1 MLRRRKRTSQP
12 HAGIA
17 QFGSSACLVSR
28 RSRVRGLV
36 PAPSVCSAVWQR
48 TCFGNRGSGVRA
60 STHGPF
66 NAGIDS
72 RPVSGPGSITE
83 RMGLARV
90 FNHGERP
97 RPAPGTA
104 LKAVGPGDRLRVGTS
119 RSPPEATT
127 TKDGVRHPYPTA
139 QGSKTRQLGFG
150 TATRTKP
157 AVACGLPDLPDAW
170 QAKAMQSC
178 PKDHSRQNV
187 KPMRIVASPRVPI
200 DGKLGS
206 SCQRKERCRSGQT
219 AHVGNVMVAEMR
231 RQGSTPCLSASIPPL
246 VAGVIWRLAERPPI
260 HSNSMPA
267 GSPAANIESGAQA
280 QAEDGQPEVLA
291 QMPAVWWVRGA

>member
-1 MLRRRKRTSQP
+1 MLRRRKRSSQP

-60 STHGPF
+60 SPHGPF

-119 RSPPEATT
+119 RSPPESN
-127 TKDGVRHPYPTA
+127 DDERR
-139 QGSKTRQLGFG
+139 GS
-150 TATRTKP
+150 
-157 AVACGLPDLPDAW
+157 
-170 QAKAMQSC
+170 
-178 PKDHSRQNV
+178 
-187 KPMRIVASPRVPI
+187 
-200 DGKLGS
+200 
-206 SCQRKERCRSGQT
+206 
-219 AHVGNVMVAEMR
+219 
-231 RQGSTPCLSASIPPL
+231 PPL
-246 VAGVIWRLAERPPI
+246 PHRTGEQNAPAWFWDGNPDKAGGRVRVARFT
-260 HSNSMPA
+260 
-267 GSPAANIESGAQA
+267 
-280 QAEDGQPEVLA
+280 
-291 QMPAVWWVRGA
+291 